1 MADCLERVPVTSGHL
16 AEQGRQI
23 GAGRLA
29 SSGAAIWGKV
39 TAACPHTGYS

>member
-29 SSGAAIWGKV
+29 GVG
-39 TAACPHTGYS
+39 TAVWR